1 MSLEDFLSRLDP
13 KTAKRV
19 QVARDV
25 ETTKFPLASIGVT
38 HALNGG
44 VGAGRV
50 STFYGNQSSGKSL
63 LLMQTIGMLQKQGYV
78 CAYADAEGTY
88 TREWGNRLGI
98 NNDELV
104 YVRKK
109 STGAMTDS
117 IIPLIEAGIDFLVL
131 DSISDLLPEV
141 FVDTDGN
148 VKNFADMKQIGA
160 HAKSV
165 TAMLNAI
172 HYANEKTAVCMISQT
187 TTKIESTY
195 VQQVPHGGQ
204 KVLFGSSQ
212 IIKLTS
218 SNTDAK
224 QKKGM
229 IQVGDRLIEKPI
241 GRTVDVLIEKN
252 KLGPQHRRCTY
263 DMYYDG
269 PSVGVDLAGEVF
281 DLAVDFGLVDKRGAW
296 YDYNDKEVYLQG
308 RDTFIDTIKKDEEL
322 YSQLKKEVNVILSG
336 GVIEDEV

>member
-1 MSLEDFLSRLDP
+1 MSFEDFMSKLDP
-13 KTAKRV
+13 KTAKRLK
-19 QVARDV
+19 VAQEI
-25 ETTKFPLASIGVT
+25 ETTQLPLASIGLT

-44 VGAGRV
+44 IGTGRV

-63 LLMQTIGMLQKQGYV
+63 VLMQTIGLLQSQGFV

-88 TREWGNRLGI
+88 TKEFGKRLGI
-98 NNDELV
+98 NNDELI

-117 IIPLIEAGIDFLVL
+117 IIPYIEAGVDFLVI

-141 FVDTDGN
+141 FVGTDGN
-148 VKNFADMKQIGA
+148 VKEFADMKQIGA
-160 HAKSV
+160 HAKSI

-172 HYANEKTAVCMISQT
+172 HYANEKTAVAMISQT
-187 TTKIESTY
+187 TTKIEATY

-212 IIKLTS
+212 IVKLTS

-224 QKKGM
+224 QIKGM
-229 IQVGDRLIEKPI
+229 VQQGDRLVEKPI
-241 GRTVDVLIEKN
+241 GRRVDLLVEKN
-252 KLGPQHRRCTY
+252 KLGPQHRRCAY

-269 PSVGVDLAGEVF
+269 PQVGVDLAGEVF
-281 DLAVDFGLVDKRGAW
+281 DLAVDFGIVNKSGAW
-296 YDYNDKEVYLQG
+296 FNYNDKTVYTQG
-308 RDTFIDTIKKDEEL
+308 RPAFLEEIKNDDEL
-322 YSQLKKEVNVILSG
+322 YSQLKKEVNIALNG
-336 GVIEDEV
+336 GVIDE